1 MRHGAGAS
9 GHTDPEQPS
18 GGGDAELRLKG
29 NSRVRLSNLGDN
41 PCRSTS
47 ALETNSQLIDV
58 LATDLSPGVDRVNP
72 SPPLSVSHAGIES
85 GDVHPVND
93 SESLPETQRTS
104 SELRVTL
111 PFSGR
116 YHRAMDE
123 NERLRE
129 KFKALVEQLGGR
141 KQGIAEICRRFSEAD
156 DSISPKYLDQIYAGF
171 QGKADQTP
179 RTPGRELIK
188 RLEKN
193 LGLAPRWFY
202 LDETYPDTVVTP
214 RWAAEPTTSLKT
226 ADEVADTLKKSIEA
240 MLEVWGVSPKD
251 LFSARSEAQRRVIE
265 KISHKLRQTTEN
277 SGHGAAIEIRAT
289 EVNLDSAA
297 NPKKGFK

>member
-1 MRHGAGAS
+1 MRHGAGAR
-9 GHTDPEQPS
+9 GHTEPEQTS
-18 GGGDAELRLKG
+18 GGGDAELRLQG
-29 NSRVRLSNLGDN
+29 YSRVRLGNLGDN
-41 PCRSTS
+41 PRRSTA
-47 ALETNSQLIDV
+47 ALKTDGQLIDV
-58 LATDLSPGVDRVNP
+58 LAADLSAGVDRVNP
-72 SPPLSVSHAGIES
+72 GPAFSVSHAGIES

-93 SESLPETQRTS
+93 SESLPETQSTS

-202 LDETYPDTVVTP
+202 LDDTYPDTAVTP
-214 RWAAEPTTSLKT
+214 MWAAEPTKSLNT
-226 ADEVADTLKKSIEA
+226 ADEVAEMLKKSIEA
-240 MLEVWGVSPKD
+240 MLGVWGVSPKD

-265 KISHKLRQTTEN
+265 KISYKLRQPTEN
-277 SGHGAAIEIRAT
+277 PRHGAATEIRAT

-297 NPKKGFK
+297 KLKKGFK